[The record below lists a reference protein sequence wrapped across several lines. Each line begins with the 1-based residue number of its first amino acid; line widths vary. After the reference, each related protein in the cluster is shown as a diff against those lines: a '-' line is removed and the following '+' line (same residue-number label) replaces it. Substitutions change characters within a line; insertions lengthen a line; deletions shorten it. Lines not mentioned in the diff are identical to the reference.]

1 MSAVS
6 VPSLSAH
13 EAVPDTFSLASRTV
27 FAGPLPGTTTPR
39 MHQAEKLA
47 NQEAQSRFPCLLV
60 PLNGQNFVSTSVPV
74 DWMFNVSEHKQNVEA
89 MIKNINTI
97 SLELKKMKEL
107 SQLLLC
113 DLTLHFSHPVKIDD
127 LKETERNNP
136 PFEESKISDVSLA
149 SNSFSL

>member
-1 MSAVS
+1 
-6 VPSLSAH
+6 
-13 EAVPDTFSLASRTV
+13 
-27 FAGPLPGTTTPR
+27 
-39 MHQAEKLA
+39 
-47 NQEAQSRFPCLLV
+47 
-60 PLNGQNFVSTSVPV
+60 
-74 DWMFNVSEHKQNVEA
+74 MFNVSEHKQNVEA